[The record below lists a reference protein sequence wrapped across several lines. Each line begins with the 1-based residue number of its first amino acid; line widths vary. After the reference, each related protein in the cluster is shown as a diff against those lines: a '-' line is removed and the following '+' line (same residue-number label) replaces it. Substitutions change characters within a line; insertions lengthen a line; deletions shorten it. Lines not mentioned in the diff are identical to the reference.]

1 LRIAN
6 SYQKATPYA
15 TTFFLSKTAEA
26 LKKKSFSHTPK
37 EGGMNLDPSI
47 QIPHKHW
54 QEYSFFS
61 LQFL

>member
-54 QEYSFFS
+54 QEY
-61 LQFL
+61 